1 MEGVKFFAC
10 GVLLLTAAV
19 LIGAC
24 SRGTLDPSIG
34 STVPIVGE
42 AEPRVGSAVEPDAL
56 GELQRT
62 TSSASEFVFPLED
75 LLYASSGDRV
85 ALKAA
90 QFGWVEECMTALG
103 WEWIPPPIEG
113 MEIAVF
119 NRYGNETVERI
130 DNPLKRVSS
139 SDGPPVT
146 SAPLSPE
153 EEEAW
158 TLALLGADDDM
169 TWVSDY
175 TAIPRSGCVAEANS
189 RLYGDYGNYRKMWDE
204 MEDWVGRAARE
215 AVNSASVRDALDAW
229 VVCMSEQG
237 YGFQSPTD
245 LGLLVPETPVETRQ
259 ADVQCKERTRLI
271 EIWAAA
277 EVLAQERYAEK
288 HASEIEAWLELRSD
302 AVQRAYEAFGGDPG

>member
-1 MEGVKFFAC
+1 MESVKYPAH
-10 GVLLLTAAV
+10 GVLLLVAAV
-19 LIGAC
+19 LLGAC
-24 SRGTLDPSIG
+24 SMGDLARSVE
-34 STVPIVGE
+34 STAPTVG
-42 AEPRVGSAVEPDAL
+42 AGEPRSGSAVEPNVQ
-56 GELQRT
+56 EEIQRT
-62 TSSASEFVFPLED
+62 TSSAGEFVFPIED

-90 QFGWVEECMTALG
+90 QFGWVEECMNNLG

-113 MEIAVF
+113 MEVTVF

-130 DNPLKRVSS
+130 ENPLQRVSS

-153 EEEAW
+153 EVEAW
-158 TLALLGADDDM
+158 TLALLGPDDDM
-169 TWVSDY
+169 IWVSDY

-189 RLYGDYGNYRKMWDE
+189 RLYGDYGNYRRMWDE
-204 MEDWVGRAARE
+204 MEDWVGKAARE
-215 AVNSASVRDALDAW
+215 ALNSAPVRDALDAW
-229 VVCMSEQG
+229 VACMAEQG

-245 LGLLVPETPVETRQ
+245 QGLLLLETSVETRQ

-271 EIWAAA
+271 ETWAAA

-288 HASEIEAWLELRSD
+288 HASEIEAWLELRND
-302 AVQRAYEAFGGDPG
+302 AIRRAHEAFGGDSG